1 MCVSERSAGLSSSCQ
16 HQDAFLADSGR
27 FGESGWELLPFKG
40 LLTTPSLE
48 WKEPDCHCV
57 A

>member
-1 MCVSERSAGLSSSCQ
+1 MCVSERSAGLSSSSQ
-16 HQDAFLADSGR
+16 HQDALLANSGR
-27 FGESGWELLPFKG
+27 FGESEWELLPFKG